1 MYSEGWLCKKD
12 DRPQDRKSRIFII
25 GKEVGWSSNIS
36 TSRKTLKR
44 LLQNKYLLD
53 LLYHK
58 HNAVIT
64 TATDGSIFKKIFK
77 TRSWKTLEDITFIY
91 SGIRKIYSGITKM
104 KL

>member
-12 DRPQDRKSRIFII
+12 GRPQDRKSRIFII
-25 GKEVGWSSNIS
+25 GKEVGWPSNIS

-44 LLQNKYLLD
+44 LLQNKQLLD

-58 HNAVIT
+58 RDALIT
-64 TATDGSIFKKIFK
+64 TATEGSIFSKIFK
-77 TRSWKTLEDITFIY
+77 TTTWKTLEDITFIY
-91 SGIRKIYSGITKM
+91 SSIRKMYSGITKV